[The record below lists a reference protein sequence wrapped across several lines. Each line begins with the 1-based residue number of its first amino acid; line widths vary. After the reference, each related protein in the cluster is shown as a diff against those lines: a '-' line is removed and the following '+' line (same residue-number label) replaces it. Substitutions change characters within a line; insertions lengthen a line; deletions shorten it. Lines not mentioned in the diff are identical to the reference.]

1 METSSSQPKLEILP
15 DDIVLEVCK
24 YLLCTDIIYSFIGLN
39 CRMRRMI
46 KQYHYQ
52 VSLYKTSFSNYNF
65 LYKNVFPQ
73 IGSHICSLLIDRYY
87 SVFQQELFIN
97 YFGKNTLVIFSNLE
111 RISLVSYEYNELNS
125 ILNILH
131 NLHFLTE
138 IRPCV
143 LVRINL
149 RTIRDLPSLSTA
161 VPNVRYLDVF
171 IQTTKII
178 CEYSDDMNLSPFLY
192 LTSFRFI
199 PLMYEWQSKELFI
212 HMPVVQQ
219 LIFFVTILDIRFIE
233 NDTGQQFN
241 YAMYDSSDILFDP
254 VDEITACRPQS
265 YSNKE
270 KLLISH
276 ALSWM
281 FARISIMNCTDRMIS
296 PFGRVRKFIKKSPN
310 KRYSTE
316 GYPTTSS
323 TSKGLDKSYKRVHPS
338 ITYVIQS
345 YEPQNVKNRIAQ
357 TSQASTTISD
367 KNSAKQGNSNDEAWP
382 GYRVKHP
389 AKQGNSNDETWP
401 DYRVKHPAKQGNSN
415 DQAWP
420 DYRVKYP
427 SRSDNY
433 NHNGYYNIQNPP
445 RSDNYN
451 PNAHYNIQN
460 PPRSD
465 NYNPNA
471 HYNIG
476 NPGIPNNYNPHPH
489 YNMQNP
495 VGSKNYNHNAYHY
508 MKNPVIPETNYN
520 RNI

>member
-1 METSSSQPKLEILP
+1 MLP

-52 VSLYKTSFSNYNF
+52 VSLYKTSFSNFNF

-131 NLHFLTE
+131 NLHFLIE

-149 RTIRDLPSLSTA
+149 RTIRDLPSLSAA

-178 CEYSDDMNLSPFLY
+178 SEYSDDMNLSPVLY
-192 LTSFRFI
+192 LINFRCI
-199 PLMYEWQSKELFI
+199 SLIHEWQSEELFI
-212 HMPVVQQ
+212 HIPVVQQ
-219 LIFFVTILDIRFIE
+219 FLILLTTLDIRFIE
-233 NDTGQQFN
+233 NDTVQQFN
-241 YAMYDSSDILFDP
+241 YAMYDFSDILFDP
-254 VDEITACRPQS
+254 VDEIIACRPQS
-265 YSNKE
+265 YFNKE

-296 PFGRVRKFIKKSPN
+296 PFGRVRRATKKFPN

-316 GYPTTSS
+316 GMYF
-323 TSKGLDKSYKRVHPS
+323 
-338 ITYVIQS
+338 
-345 YEPQNVKNRIAQ
+345 
-357 TSQASTTISD
+357 
-367 KNSAKQGNSNDEAWP
+367 
-382 GYRVKHP
+382 
-389 AKQGNSNDETWP
+389 
-401 DYRVKHPAKQGNSN
+401 
-415 DQAWP
+415 
-420 DYRVKYP
+420 
-427 SRSDNY
+427 
-433 NHNGYYNIQNPP
+433 
-445 RSDNYN
+445 
-451 PNAHYNIQN
+451 
-460 PPRSD
+460 
-465 NYNPNA
+465 
-471 HYNIG
+471 
-476 NPGIPNNYNPHPH
+476 
-489 YNMQNP
+489 
-495 VGSKNYNHNAYHY
+495 
-508 MKNPVIPETNYN
+508 
-520 RNI
+520 